1 MELSFFPLTL
11 EAVDQSAAEALCV
24 FVGEDE
30 RPLAGLAGLA
40 DWRLSGGLSRL
51 LRSGLLK
58 GVQGEALLTPA
69 RRLPFH
75 KLFLFGIGPQQQG
88 EEELSACVVEA
99 LRKLASARV
108 EDAALQL
115 PARLSPEAGI
125 RVLLDAEQAPA
136 RALVFGPDP
145 AALVRALSQ
154 AARSRGTSAPPE
166 RRVVKVPGPPPRATP
181 PPRPAPPP
189 RQPPL
194 DTPKATPPASGPATP
209 PPASAAPPPD
219 VEAEGPRPMPYRPQ
233 RYVPP
238 PPKDKKKP

>member
-209 PPASAAPPPD
+209 PPASAAPPPG